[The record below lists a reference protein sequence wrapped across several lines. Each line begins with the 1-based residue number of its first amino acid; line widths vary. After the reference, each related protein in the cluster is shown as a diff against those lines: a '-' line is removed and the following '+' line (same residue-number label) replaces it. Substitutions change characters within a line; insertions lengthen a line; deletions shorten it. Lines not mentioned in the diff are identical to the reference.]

1 MKRDLRTVDGLLL
14 VDKPAGA
21 SSNAIL
27 QRVRRLFRARKAGH
41 GGTLD
46 PLASGLLP
54 VLFGDAT
61 KFADQVL
68 GSRKVYLATLELGVT
83 TTTGDAEG
91 EPVERLPVGIDRRD
105 VDEVLP
111 RFLGFQHQTP
121 PMYSALKHQ
130 GRPLYQLARKG
141 ESVERA
147 SREIEIRALDCLS
160 FDPPKLVL
168 RVDCSKG
175 TYVRVLAEDIG
186 RALGT
191 GAHLA
196 ALRREAAGELTLD
209 AAVTLEQLESLDEA
223 GRDRH
228 LLPLERLVRNVPRVD
243 LGQEAAVA
251 FGHGKS
257 LSIEGLVAGRWAVFG
272 PAGRFL
278 GVGEVED
285 PGRLLP
291 RRLLAQRPSD
301 AVQAAEIS

>member
-1 MKRDLRTVDGLLL
+1 MKRDRRMVDGLLL

-21 SSNAIL
+21 SSNAVL
-27 QRVRRLFRARKAGH
+27 QRVRRLFRASKAGH

-68 GSRKVYLATLELGVT
+68 GSRKTYLATLELGVT

-91 EPVERLPVGIDRRD
+91 EVIERRAVALDRKRAE
-105 VDEVLP
+105 EVLA
-111 RFLGFQHQTP
+111 GFIGPQRQTP

-130 GRPLYQLARKG
+130 GRPLYELARKG
-141 ESVERA
+141 ISIDRA
-147 SREIEIRALDCLS
+147 PRDIEIFKLECCS
-160 FDPPKLVL
+160 FESPRLVV
-168 RVDCSKG
+168 RVECSKG

-196 ALRREAAGELTLD
+196 GLRREAAGELTL
-209 AAVTLEQLESLDEA
+209 AFAVTPEALEATDER
-223 GRDRH
+223 GRDDY
-228 LLPLERLVRNVPRVD
+228 LLPLERLVRDIPRVD
-243 LGQEAAVA
+243 LAQAASTD
-251 FGHGKS
+251 FQHGKS
-257 LSIEGLVAGRWAVFG
+257 LSIEGLAVGRWAVFG
-272 PAGRFL
+272 PGPRFL
-278 GVGEVED
+278 GIAEATE

-291 RRLLAQRPSD
+291 RRLLAQRPD
-301 AVQAAEIS
+301 GTAQAAEIS